1 MRGRVSKEG
10 FEAGVG
16 GSGEVARDKD
26 ESLFYEM
33 RRRGR
38 ASYGY
43 LMGTVVLLMV
53 RQDSS
58 LFFGIFGCVF
68 IGNGV
73 E

>member
-1 MRGRVSKEG
+1 M
-10 FEAGVG
+10 G

-26 ESLFYEM
+26 ECLFYEM

-68 IGNGV
+68 NGNGV